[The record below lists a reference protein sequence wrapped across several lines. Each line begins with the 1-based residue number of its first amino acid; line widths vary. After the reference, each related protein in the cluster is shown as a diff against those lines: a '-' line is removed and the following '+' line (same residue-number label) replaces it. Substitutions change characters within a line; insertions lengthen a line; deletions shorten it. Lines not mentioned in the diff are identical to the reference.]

1 MRLLNVQLLVTLVTN
16 FFYFSMI
23 KGREVKKIEKELVTS
38 ATNSRTFNRHIA
50 DIHAQHSIKVMLRV
64 IQSRHFFI
72 SKLYIVHD

>member
-38 ATNSRTFNRHIA
+38 ATNSRTFNKHTA
-50 DIHAQHSIKVMLRV
+50 GTCAQKGLV
-64 IQSRHFFI
+64 
-72 SKLYIVHD
+72 